1 MALYMT
7 QFAYNPEAWSAI
19 IKDPQRHNETI
30 KTLVQ
35 RLGGKLITM
44 YYCFGE
50 YDKVVIFDVPDA
62 TKATAFVLAATLPGH
77 LKAVETTRLLTL
89 EEATSAMHTAG
100 DLATKV

>member
-1 MALYMT
+1 MSLYMT

-19 IKDPQRHNETI
+19 IKDPKRHNEMI
-30 KTLVQ
+30 KSLVQ
-35 RLGGKLITM
+35 RLGGRLITM

-89 EEATSAMHTAG
+89 EEAVSAMTTAG
-100 DLATKV
+100 DLAVKV

>member
-19 IKDPQRHNETI
+19 IKNPQQHNERI
-30 KTLVQ
+30 KSLVQ
-35 RLGGKLITM
+35 RLGGRLITM

-89 EEATSAMHTAG
+89 DEAVSAMTTAG
-100 DLATKV
+100 DLAVKV

>member
-1 MALYMT
+1 MSLYMT

-19 IKDPQRHNETI
+19 IKDPQRHNEMI
-30 KTLVQ
+30 KSLVQ
-35 RLGGKLITM
+35 RLGGRLITM

-89 EEATSAMHTAG
+89 DEAVSAMTTAG
-100 DLATKV
+100 DLAVKV

>member
-19 IKDPQRHNETI
+19 IKNPQRHNETI
-30 KTLVQ
+30 KALVQ

-89 EEATSAMHTAG
+89 DEAVNAMTTAS
-100 DLATKV
+100 DLALNV